1 GSRGRLVRASADA
14 RRGVPR
20 PRAIIPGAPR
30 TAFRANA
37 GAGFGVI
44 GGWPIG
50 VFPDRRDIDSR
61 PASHYLGQR
70 GQTNLTK
77 V

>member
-1 GSRGRLVRASADA
+1 VPGRAGAC
-14 RRGVPR
+14 RGVPR